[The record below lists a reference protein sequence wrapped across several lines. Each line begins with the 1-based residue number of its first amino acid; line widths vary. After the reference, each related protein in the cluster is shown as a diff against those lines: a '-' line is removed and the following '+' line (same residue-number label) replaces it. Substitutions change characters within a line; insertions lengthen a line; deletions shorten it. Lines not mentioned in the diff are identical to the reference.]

1 MRTGQ
6 FRYRIGIYSMV
17 PTKNGF
23 GENELLKTLFK
34 SLRASRKYIGGTL
47 TEQDNAVSTKRTLE
61 FSVRFDEDIQEDMV
75 IGLLNSSV
83 VDNIEIAIEIVSSSY
98 RELQE
103 IISLVRDA
111 IEFQQFEHNGVM
123 TRQSFLRSITET
135 YSNNTRNYM
144 GAVLFNVS
152 TNRLTF

>member
-1 MRTGQ
+1 MIGLLINDRLNSYAPLNPLVSNRISPIIAEDESMIPYIT
-6 FRYRIGIYSMV
+6 YNTRIGTPDYA
-17 PTKNGF
+17 K
-23 GENELLKTLFK
+23 
-34 SLRASRKYIGGTL
+34 
-47 TEQDNAVSTKRTLE
+47 
-61 FSVRFDEDIQEDMV
+61 